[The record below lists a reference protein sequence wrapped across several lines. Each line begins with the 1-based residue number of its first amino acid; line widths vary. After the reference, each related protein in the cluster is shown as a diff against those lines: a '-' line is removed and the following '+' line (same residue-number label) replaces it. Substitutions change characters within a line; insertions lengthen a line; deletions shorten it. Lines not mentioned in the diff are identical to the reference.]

1 MTMLE
6 AIIREFPITDF
17 SKDFKNMSNNRSTYT
32 KEEVDNLIAEA
43 LAEARRIDEE
53 SMRKHNRDA
62 TVISMILGFTALALF
77 VDGLLRLLGIIPPF
91 MGIDIDLLDKIV
103 EKVEVDALIQGAV
116 DEARRI
122 DEESMKKHNRDATVI
137 SMVLGFTAL
146 ALFVDG
152 LLRLLGIIPPFMGID
167 IDLLDKIVEK
177 VEGNVIDKIRQV
189 PIQKLLGR

>member
-6 AIIREFPITDF
+6 TIIREFPVTDLTT
-17 SKDFKNMSNNRSTYT
+17 KRSMPTSRNTYT

-43 LAEARRIDEE
+43 LAEAKRIDEE

-103 EKVEVDALIQGAV
+103 ERVEVD
-116 DEARRI
+116 
-122 DEESMKKHNRDATVI
+122 
-137 SMVLGFTAL
+137 
-146 ALFVDG
+146 
-152 LLRLLGIIPPFMGID
+152 
-167 IDLLDKIVEK
+167 
-177 VEGNVIDKIRQV
+177 VIDKIKQV
-189 PIQKLLGR
+189 PIQRLFQR

>member
-6 AIIREFPITDF
+6 AIIREFPVTDF

-32 KEEVDNLIAEA
+32 KEEVDSLIAEA
-43 LAEARRIDEE
+43 LEEARRIDEE

-103 EKVEVDALIQGAV
+103 EKVE
-116 DEARRI
+116 
-122 DEESMKKHNRDATVI
+122 
-137 SMVLGFTAL
+137 
-146 ALFVDG
+146 
-152 LLRLLGIIPPFMGID
+152 
-167 IDLLDKIVEK
+167 
-177 VEGNVIDKIRQV
+177 GNVIDKIRQV
-189 PIQKLLGR
+189 PIQRLFPK